1 MYCFCFIFLG
11 ENHFFH
17 KIINANI
24 TLRMFLSWTMFTA
37 EEQLQ
42 PEPSSCEEIHRNA
55 KKSCLYYKNA
65 DRCGS
70 CGFGLEKGKIT
81 TSMFY

>member
-1 MYCFCFIFLG
+1 MFVLQVFKYLLVYFFNLVIFL
-11 ENHFFH
+11 
-17 KIINANI
+17 
-24 TLRMFLSWTMFTA
+24 TQTMLTGDK
-37 EEQLQ
+37 QLQ

-55 KKSCLYYKNA
+55 KEACLYYKDA

-81 TSMFY
+81 TSLFYKIIY